1 MKTAR
6 VLLAVAALFLSAA
19 GDEPVEGGAPD
30 WPAYL
35 GGMARSGSY
44 AGSLALPVSHA
55 WKQDLACSLSVSPV
69 VAHRR
74 IYAADDCGRTYCL
87 DLDRGVL
94 VWATDPDEKIS
105 ASPLYSGGALFIGTV
120 SGDLKALDCT
130 TGVTLWSAR
139 AARGPL
145 SAAVAF
151 EDKVIA
157 AAGLPDNAIM
167 AFRAKDGRLLWKTAL
182 PGPVTSP
189 PCLKEKKL
197 VCGLGPA
204 AAVAINPE
212 NGVIL
217 WKKEC
222 GGPFERSAVTLL
234 GNEVL
239 CLPSGKAVGL
249 FKFDLETGSQTGG
262 LVFPLEQEG
271 PDPAAGLLVSAPAV
285 SSNVCCFIMGQKGFP
300 LSLYTLK
307 AVRLPDLSPLWKRS
321 KSVPARDPESCF
333 PPLLWN
339 DKVIACLGDNGLL
352 VADTA
357 TGETLFSCSFKSR
370 LAAPPALYDN
380 AVVVVTVKGACHVFK
395 SAGSAFMPEALDVS
409 ADPSGGQ
416 DPFIVIKY
424 QVPRPCRLKL
434 AVFNMRGQE
443 VMTLI
448 NGQRPA
454 GYFKLLWN
462 GRGRSKRPL
471 AGGVYFVKIATE
483 GASKIVKMTILK

>member
-1 MKTAR
+1 MKTAHI
-6 VLLAVAALFLSAA
+6 LLAAAALFLGVY
-19 GDEPVEGGAPD
+19 GDEPVEGGVPD
-30 WPAYL
+30 WSAYL
-35 GGMARSGSY
+35 GGMAHTGSY
-44 AGSLALPVSHA
+44 AGNIALPVSHA
-55 WKQDLACSLSVSPV
+55 WQSDLDCSLSVSPV

-74 IYAADDCGRTYCL
+74 IYAADDCGRVHCL

-94 VWATDPDEKIS
+94 LWATDPEEKIS
-105 ASPLYSGGALFIGTV
+105 ASPLYSNGALFIGTV
-120 SGDLKALDCT
+120 SGGLKALDCT
-130 TGVTLWSAR
+130 TGVTLWSTR

-145 SAAVAF
+145 SPAAVF
-151 EDKVIA
+151 EDRVIA

-167 AFRAKDGRLLWKTAL
+167 AFRAKDGRILWKTAL
-182 PGPVTSP
+182 PGPVTSL
-189 PCLKEKKL
+189 PCLKGKKV

-217 WKKEC
+217 WKKDC
-222 GGPFERSAVTLL
+222 VGPFEQSAVTVLDS
-234 GNEVL
+234 EAL
-239 CLPSGKAVGL
+239 CLPSGKAFGL
-249 FKFDLETGSQTGG
+249 FRFDLETGSQTGG
-262 LVFPLEQEG
+262 LVFPPEQEG
-271 PDPAAGLLVSAPAV
+271 PDPDAGLLVSAPAA
-285 SSNVCCFIMGQKGFP
+285 SGDVCCFILGRKGFP
-300 LSLYTLK
+300 LSRYTLK
-307 AVRLPDLSPLWKRS
+307 AVRLADFAPLWKRS

-352 VADTA
+352 VADKVS
-357 TGETLFSCSFKSR
+357 GETLFSCSFKSR

-380 AVVVVTVKGACHVFK
+380 AVIVATVKGVCHAFK
-395 SAGSAFMPEALDVS
+395 GAGSAFMPEALDVS
-409 ADPSGGQ
+409 AEPSGGE

-424 QVPRPCRLKL
+424 QVPAPCRLKL

-443 VMTLI
+443 VMSLI

-471 AGGVYFVKIATE
+471 AGGVYFVKIAAE
-483 GASKIVKMTILK
+483 GASKIVKLTILK